1 MIQFAHVHGLTNTER
16 RHLRGIFIEAFNG
29 KPWYESWDDLTAKE
43 YLNPLIES
51 VGVGIIRVSGVIAGF
66 TISLP
71 LGEHNDHAQMVEL
84 GAHAHDFYIA
94 EVVVCQNFRGQG
106 IAKVLVEH
114 TIEFAKER
122 HDYITLRT
130 RDDHVRMIR
139 IMENLGFNTI
149 ANYNAQSGGKE
160 SGRVLFRRQA

>member
-1 MIQFAHVHGLTNTER
+1 MRQFAHLHALTKTER
-16 RHLRGIFIEAFNG
+16 RHLRGIFIKAFNG
-29 KPWYESWDDLTAKE
+29 EPWFETWNDETAKA
-43 YLNPLIES
+43 YLDPLIQS
-51 VGVGIIRVSGVIAGF
+51 VGVGIIRAQGVIAGF

-71 LGEHNDHAQMVEL
+71 LGNHNDHAQMVEL

-94 EVVVCQNFRGQG
+94 EVVVCQNFQGQG

-114 TIEFAKER
+114 TIALAKGR
-122 HDYITLRT
+122 HDHVTLRT
-130 RDDHVRMIR
+130 RDDHGRMIR
-139 IMENLGFNTI
+139 IMKSLGFNTI